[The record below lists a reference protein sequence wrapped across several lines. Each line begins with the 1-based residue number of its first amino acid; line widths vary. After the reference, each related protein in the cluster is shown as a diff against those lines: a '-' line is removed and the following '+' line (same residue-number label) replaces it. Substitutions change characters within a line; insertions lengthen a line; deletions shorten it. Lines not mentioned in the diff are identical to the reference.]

1 MNDEYSETQLSNY
14 YFVIWS
20 DEFYDDHQKI
30 LKQRATRKRILE
42 AKTTKKRKKMNKR
55 LLPLDDPD
63 LSENISND
71 FALPIKSPSSSLWE
85 RSSSLTSS

>member
-42 AKTTKKRKKMNKR
+42 IGRAHV
-55 LLPLDDPD
+55 
-63 LSENISND
+63 
-71 FALPIKSPSSSLWE
+71 
-85 RSSSLTSS
+85 